1 MRPEGPSRRAIGKT
15 GEPFVITH
23 ITEEHR
29 RVFQALTSGD
39 YGNFALFSVFVG
51 GEPGAAIVA
60 VNERPPAGEGG
71 KRGFEIR
78 PLFVSLTPG
87 MTVADHDGR
96 AA

>member
-1 MRPEGPSRRAIGKT
+1 MAT
-15 GEPFVITH
+15 N

-29 RVFQALTSGD
+29 CAFEALTSGD
-39 YGNFALFSVFVG
+39 YTNFGLFSVFVD

-60 VNERPPAGEGG
+60 VNESPPAGESGEP
-71 KRGFEIR
+71 KYEIR

-87 MTVADHDGR
+87 MILTDHEDR